1 VSATDDVARML
12 TLVPW
17 LLERPGADVAETAEA
32 FGVDVP
38 TIRRDLSHLDFC
50 GLPGLGGGDLFEV
63 DLVGDRIV
71 VRMADELRRP
81 LRPTPREALRLV
93 LTVDAVE
100 AVLGDEIPALRSA
113 VEKVREATG
122 VARATAD
129 VLEPDQTRWT
139 ALARRGL
146 AEGRRIELRY
156 QGRGD
161 ERPQLRRVDPWAL
174 HVRQG
179 AWYLQGHDLEVD
191 DRRTFRLDR
200 VAHLEVL
207 DEERTHQ
214 APQELPPPRY
224 APAPDDLEVELELEA
239 GARWLLDAVDADEIT
254 ELPAG
259 GTLLRL
265 RTDAPLWLARLV
277 LMAGGAAKVRSPE
290 SLRRQV
296 AQTADRALQRYV

>member
-1 VSATDDVARML
+1 MSATDDVARML

-81 LRPTPREALRLV
+81 LRLTPVEALRLV
-93 LTVDAVE
+93 LTVDAVA
-100 AVLGDEIPALRSA
+100 AVLGDELPALRSA
-113 VEKVREATG
+113 VDKVREATG
-122 VARATAD
+122 VAEATAD
-129 VLEPDQTRWT
+129 VLEPDRTRWT
-139 ALARRGL
+139 ARARHAL
-146 AEGRRIELRY
+146 EEGRRLELHY

-161 ERPQLRRVDPWAL
+161 DRPQRRRVDPWAL

-179 AWYLQGHDLEVD
+179 AWYLQGHDVEIG

-200 VAHLEVL
+200 IAHLEML
-207 DEERTHQ
+207 DEARTHA
-214 APQELPPPRY
+214 APDELPPPRY
-224 APAPDDLEVELELEA
+224 APAADDVEVELQLAA
-239 GARWLLDAVDADEIT
+239 GGRWLLDAVDADDVD
-254 ELPAG
+254 ELPDG
-259 GTLLRL
+259 GAIVRL
-265 RTDAPLWLARLV
+265 RTDAPRWVARLV
-277 LMAGGAAKVRSPE
+277 LMAGGTAVVRAPD
-290 SLRRQV
+290 SLRREL
-296 AQTADRALQRYV
+296 AGTAALALAHYG